1 MQSRIALMLAAWVLA
16 WGSACSVAAQ
26 EWPSRPVKVIVPFGA
41 GSPPDIVTRLLAD
54 QLQHRLGQPFVVENK
69 PGASGNIGTDAVAK
83 AEPDGYTIGISIGG
97 PLAINPLLFGKLTY
111 DPAKDFAYVT
121 LLATQ
126 PNVLA
131 VNASLNAHSVSEL
144 IALLKANPGKFNF
157 GSIGNGSLSHLAMEA
172 IMLASGSSL
181 VHIPYASSPQ
191 AMTALLRGDVH
202 VVCLPALGVTP
213 HAANPNAR
221 ILAITT
227 AQRSDLVPGVP
238 TLKENGIDVEAD
250 AWNGIIAPANTPP
263 AIVARLHDEIG
274 AVLALP
280 DIREKLTTQVM
291 EPIPSTPAAFRA
303 RIEADIARWAPVIR
317 AANIKVN

>member
-1 MQSRIALMLAAWVLA
+1 
-16 WGSACSVAAQ
+16 
-26 EWPSRPVKVIVPFGA
+26 
-41 GSPPDIVTRLLAD
+41 
-54 QLQHRLGQPFVVENK
+54 
-69 PGASGNIGTDAVAK
+69 
-83 AEPDGYTIGISIGG
+83 
-97 PLAINPLLFGKLTY
+97 LAINPFLFGRLPY

-121 LLATQ
+121 LMATQ

-131 VNASLNAHSVSEL
+131 VHASLNARSVGEL
-144 IALLKANPGKFNF
+144 IALLKANPRKFNY

-172 IMLASGSSL
+172 IMLASGSQL

-213 HAANPNAR
+213 HAGNPNAR

-227 AQRSDLVPGVP
+227 AQRSDLVPGIP

-263 AIVARLHDEIG
+263 AIIARLHDEIG
-274 AVLALP
+274 AVLGMP
-280 DIREKLTTQVM
+280 DIRAKLTTQVM
-291 EPIPSTPAAFRA
+291 APIPSTPAEFRA
-303 RIEADIARWAPVIR
+303 RIEADIARWAPVIK
-317 AANIKVN
+317 AANIKIN